1 MAMKPRFLDHLCP
14 SENFIFANYQKQQ
27 RDLRSNPLEFN
38 CSPAEGKRTE
48 SSLGG

>member
-14 SENFIFANYQKQQ
+14 SENFIFANYQEQQ
-27 RDLRSNPLEFN
+27 QGLRSNPLVLK
-38 CSPAEGKRTE
+38 CPPLEGKRTE